1 MMKTLLAAVL
11 TLGLAVTPAMADD
24 DDDDD
29 GPKKG
34 RQALPELVF
43 GDGEE
48 NDFKVSVKEIKM
60 KAGRETFLEVTAK
73 GYKEYRLE
81 APEFYE
87 AIEVYQAVVNDLEIH
102 TKTLVALEF
111 DDTGTIELEFTPKK
125 PGTYKWYVNGLEGK
139 GMTGTFVIEE

>member
-24 DDDDD
+24 DDA
-29 GPKKG
+29 PSKG
-34 RQALPELVF
+34 RQKLPELVF
-43 GDGEE
+43 GDGAE
-48 NDFKVSVKEIKM
+48 NDFAVSIKEIEM
-60 KAGRETFLEVTAK
+60 KPGRETVLKVTAK

-81 APEFYE
+81 APEFYD

-102 TKTLVALEF
+102 TRTLVALEF

-125 PGTYKWYVNGLEGK
+125 PGTYTWVVKGLESK
-139 GMTGTFVIEE
+139 GMTGTFVIED